1 VATAA
6 STEQD
11 GVRRRA
17 SSRARRLSLKVDA
30 AAGVVELVVPDGAPE
45 AEVTRFVD
53 SHRRWI
59 ARQLAGLPPH
69 IPFADGAEI
78 AVLDEVLRLRHSGG
92 GRAAARREGGEL
104 VIGGD
109 MARFAPRTRA
119 WLRETARAAFFEHAH
134 GHASQIGQ
142 SVTAIRIGD
151 PRTRWGSCSRKGR
164 LAFSWRLVLAPR
176 SVLDYVAAHEVAHL
190 AEMNHSRR
198 FWRLVDD
205 LHPDVATARAWLS
218 THGPSLHR
226 YG

>member
-1 VATAA
+1 MADT
-6 STEQD
+6 TEID

-17 SSRARRLSLKVDA
+17 SKRARRLSLKVDA

-45 AEVTRFVD
+45 SEVTRFVD

-59 ARQLAGLPPH
+59 ARQLESLPPH
-69 IPFADGAEI
+69 IPFADGVEI
-78 AVLDEVLRLRHSGG
+78 SVLDDALRLRHCDGAG
-92 GRAAARREGGEL
+92 VAPQREGDDL

-109 MARFAPRTRA
+109 PARFAARARA
-119 WLRETARAAFFEHAH
+119 WLRESARSAFYEHAH
-134 GHASQIGQ
+134 GHAAHIGQ
-142 SVTAIRIGD
+142 RVTGIRIGD
-151 PRTRWGSCSRKGR
+151 PRTRWGSCSRKGN

-205 LHPDVATARAWLS
+205 LHPDVATARAWL
-218 THGPSLHR
+218 TAHGPNLHR

>member
-1 VATAA
+1 MAA
-6 STEQD
+6 ITEQD
-11 GVRRRA
+11 GIRRRA

-30 AAGVVELVVPDGAPE
+30 AAGVVELVVPEGVPE
-45 AEVTRFVD
+45 EDVTRFVD

-59 ARQLAGLPPH
+59 GRQLAGLPPR

-78 AVLDEVLRLRHSGG
+78 SVLDEPLRLCHSGN
-92 GRAAARREGGEL
+92 GRAAARREGDAL

-109 MARFAPRTRA
+109 PARFAPRARA
-119 WLRETARAAFFEHAH
+119 WLRESARAAFYEHAH
-134 GHASQIGQ
+134 GHAAQIGE
-142 SVTAIRIGD
+142 SVSGIRIGD

-190 AEMNHSRR
+190 AVMNHSRR

-205 LHPDVATARAWLS
+205 LHPDVATARAWLT

>member
-1 VATAA
+1 MAA
-6 STEQD
+6 LIEYD

-17 SSRARRLSLKVDA
+17 SSRARRLSLKLDT

-45 AEVTRFVD
+45 AEVARFVA

-69 IPFADGAEI
+69 VPFADGAEI
-78 AVLDEVLRLRHSGG
+78 AVLDEALRLRHSSG
-92 GRAAARREGGEL
+92 GRAAARREGDAL

-109 MARFAPRTRA
+109 MARFAPRVRA
-119 WLRETARAAFFEHAH
+119 WLRESARAAFFEHAH
-134 GHASQIGQ
+134 GHAAHIGQ
-142 SVTAIRIGD
+142 SVTGIRIGD
-151 PRTRWGSCSRKGR
+151 PRTRWGSCSRHGR

-205 LHPDVATARAWLS
+205 LHPDVATARAWLT
-218 THGPSLHR
+218 THGPALHR